1 MNKNLTDK
9 QKLNK
14 ARIEIDKIDSK
25 LLPLIVKRSKM
36 VNLAL
41 ESKTKKSQ
49 IIDQKRIKSILT
61 KVAKA
66 AKSKSADPNLI
77 KSIWKSMIWN
87 FIDYEKKEFKKE
99 NKQLFIY
106 YEVEASFPQTTR
118 VSELQDYTFSIL
130 IYL

>member
-1 MNKNLTDK
+1 MNKKLTNN

-14 ARIEIDKIDSK
+14 ARLEIDKIDAK

-36 VNLAL
+36 VNMAL

-61 KVAKA
+61 KVGRA
-66 AKSKSADPNLI
+66 AKLKSANPILI

-87 FIDYEKKEFKKE
+87 FIDYEKKEFKKR
-99 NKQLFIY
+99 K
-106 YEVEASFPQTTR
+106 
-118 VSELQDYTFSIL
+118 
-130 IYL
+130 

>member
-1 MNKNLTDK
+1 MNKNLTNK

-14 ARIEIDKIDSK
+14 ARVEIDKLDAK

-36 VNLAL
+36 VKIALAA
-41 ESKTKKSQ
+41 KTKKSQ

-61 KVAKA
+61 KVGKA

-87 FIDYEKKEFKKE
+87 FIDYEKKEFKKR
-99 NKQLFIY
+99 K
-106 YEVEASFPQTTR
+106 
-118 VSELQDYTFSIL
+118 
-130 IYL
+130 

>member
-1 MNKNLTDK
+1 MNRILTNK

-14 ARIEIDKIDSK
+14 ARLEIDKIDAK

-36 VNLAL
+36 VNMAL

-61 KVAKA
+61 KVGRA
-66 AKSKSADPNLI
+66 AKLKSANPILI

-87 FIDYEKKEFKKE
+87 FIDYEKKEFKK
-99 NKQLFIY
+99 KK
-106 YEVEASFPQTTR
+106 
-118 VSELQDYTFSIL
+118 
-130 IYL
+130 

>member
-1 MNKNLTDK
+1 MNKNLTNK

-14 ARIEIDKIDSK
+14 ARFEIDKIDAK

-36 VNLAL
+36 VNMAL

-61 KVAKA
+61 KVGRA
-66 AKSKSADPNLI
+66 AKLKSANPILI

-87 FIDYEKKEFKKE
+87 FIDYEKKEFKK
-99 NKQLFIY
+99 KK
-106 YEVEASFPQTTR
+106 
-118 VSELQDYTFSIL
+118 
-130 IYL
+130 

>member
-1 MNKNLTDK
+1 MNKKLTNN

-14 ARIEIDKIDSK
+14 ARLEIDKIDAK

-36 VNLAL
+36 VNMAL

-61 KVAKA
+61 KVGRA
-66 AKSKSADPNLI
+66 AKLKSANPILI

-87 FIDYEKKEFKKE
+87 FIDYEKKEFKK
-99 NKQLFIY
+99 KK
-106 YEVEASFPQTTR
+106 
-118 VSELQDYTFSIL
+118 
-130 IYL
+130 

>member
-1 MNKNLTDK
+1 MNKKLTNN

-14 ARIEIDKIDSK
+14 ARIEIDKIDAK

-36 VNLAL
+36 VNMAL

-61 KVAKA
+61 KVGRA
-66 AKSKSADPNLI
+66 AKLKSANPILI

-87 FIDYEKKEFKKE
+87 FIYYEKKEFKK
-99 NKQLFIY
+99 KK
-106 YEVEASFPQTTR
+106 
-118 VSELQDYTFSIL
+118 
-130 IYL
+130 